1 MQNANNRTRR
11 GAGVQVHHKLPAHS
25 PGNSDVSPWFSIIIV
40 TPNRPTKNTKLKEA
54 RKCFLWQISKGR
66 NVGNEKPH
74 ALPADVMLPWPEF
87 YFSSTRN
94 DMQKR
99 LRRWDNKV
107 MLNFSHTITF
117 VMFKAT
123 VFAVSRKQIGE
134 HWRAEREIK
143 CVPRNYN
150 RSLMQ
155 LGLPDLRSPLL
166 SLGTTDTSIQICR
179 TFSPSLEVEQDSYL
193 LVFPVKQPTIWG
205 KTSLLY
211 LKYFPI

>member
-1 MQNANNRTRR
+1 MQNANNRTLR

-25 PGNSDVSPWFSIIIV
+25 PGNSDVSPWFSIITV
-40 TPNRPTKNTKLKEA
+40 TPNQPTKNTKLKEA

-66 NVGNEKPH
+66 NVGNGKPRV
-74 ALPADVMLPWPEF
+74 LPADVMLPWPEF
-87 YFSSTRN
+87 YFSGTRN

-123 VFAVSRKQIGE
+123 VFPVSRKQIE
-134 HWRAEREIK
+134 EDWRAERKIK

-155 LGLPDLRSPLL
+155 LGLPALKSPLL
-166 SLGTTDTSIQICR
+166 SLGTADTSIQICR
-179 TFSPSLEVEQDSYL
+179 AFSPFSRSWTRFLSISFSY
-193 LVFPVKQPTIWG
+193 KATY
-205 KTSLLY
+205 Y
-211 LKYFPI
+211 LGENITTVLKILPI